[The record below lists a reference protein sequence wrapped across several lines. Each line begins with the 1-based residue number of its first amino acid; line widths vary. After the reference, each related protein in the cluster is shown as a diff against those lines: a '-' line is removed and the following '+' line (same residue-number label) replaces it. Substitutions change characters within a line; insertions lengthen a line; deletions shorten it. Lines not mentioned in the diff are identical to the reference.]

1 MKEFIFEILKYAM
14 GGALLALLVYMVYF
28 FMHPAKGDQNPES
41 NKKHPRLSWVYLLK
55 GVKRFASVLS
65 FGLLFTG
72 LFEIYWGRPVK

>member
-41 NKKHPRLSWVYLLK
+41 NKKHPRLS
-55 GVKRFASVLS
+55 
-65 FGLLFTG
+65 
-72 LFEIYWGRPVK
+72 